1 MAKAGAPEPQ
11 AVCDI
16 VLPASAG
23 VPAVIRLSVGGVPAL
38 YLAAEMPAESDTG
51 ARLFELV
58 GYRPAEAGTETAVRR
73 YSVLVER
80 PGNSRTAVGSCDCP
94 AGTYHADKH
103 GPCRH
108 LRLLHALWQRGKL

>member
-16 VLPASAG
+16 VLRPAPG
-23 VPAVIRLSVGGVPAL
+23 VPAVVRLTIDGKASL
-38 YLAAEMPAESDTG
+38 YLAAEMDCDAEN
-51 ARLFELV
+51 ARLWELV
-58 GYRPAEAGTETAVRR
+58 GYRPADAGREDAVRR

-80 PGNSRTAVGSCDCP
+80 PVPGRTAVGSCDCHG
-94 AGTYHADKH
+94 GTLGERR

-108 LRLLHALWQRGKL
+108 LRFLSALWQLGRL